1 MAQLG
6 PLLSLYAL
14 CGVCIGIGVFVQQG
28 TTPASTAG
36 STPCSIDGQATP
48 MPDLPEASGIAV
60 SRQVSDRLWA
70 HNDSGEAMLFAL
82 DSRGAVRSRVRVT
95 GATVTDWE
103 AIAVGPCQGGSCLF
117 VGDIGDNGAKRS
129 SVTVYRIPE
138 PAANETSVG
147 VAEAIEMTYPDG
159 AHDAEALLVTPDGTI
174 VIVTK
179 GETGPVNVYRVPA
192 NARPGAVV
200 ALERI
205 GAAMHGELPRD
216 QRITD
221 AAASP
226 DGQLIALRSRS
237 NLVFYPTADFLK
249 GQWREVRRMDLAAL
263 REPQGEGVAVGSAG
277 AVYLAS
283 EGGGDG
289 QAGRLTRLS
298 CEVQP

>member
-1 MAQLG
+1 
-6 PLLSLYAL
+6 
-14 CGVCIGIGVFVQQG
+14 V
-28 TTPASTAG
+28 G

-48 MPDLPEASGIAV
+48 LPDLPEASGIAV

-82 DSRGAVRSRVRVT
+82 DRGGAVKGRVRVT

-103 AIAVGPCQGGSCLF
+103 AIAAGPCEGGSCLF
-117 VGDIGDNGAKRS
+117 VGDIGDNGAKRA

-138 PAANETSVG
+138 PAADETSAA
-147 VAEAIEMTYPDG
+147 VADAIEMRYPDG
-159 AHDAEALLVTPDGTI
+159 SHDAEALLVTQDGTI

-192 NARPGAVV
+192 NAPQGAVV
-200 ALERI
+200 TLERI
-205 GAAMHGELPRD
+205 GASLHGELDRD

-226 DGQLIALRSRS
+226 DGQLIALRGRS
-237 NLVFYPTADFLK
+237 SLAFYMTADFLK
-249 GQWREVRRMDLAAL
+249 GQWREVSRMDLAEL
-263 REPQGEGVAVGSAG
+263 REPQGEGVAFDVDG

-289 QAGRLTRLS
+289 QAGTLARLT
-298 CEVQP
+298 CEVQQ